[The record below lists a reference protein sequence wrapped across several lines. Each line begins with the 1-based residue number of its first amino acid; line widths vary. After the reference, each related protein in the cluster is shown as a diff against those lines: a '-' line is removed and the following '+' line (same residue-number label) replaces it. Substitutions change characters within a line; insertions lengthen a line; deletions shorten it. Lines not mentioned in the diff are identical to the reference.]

1 MILKLSIT
9 TSTPKVFPVE
19 TIRERDGR
27 ISERGESN
35 LDVSPSSIPFDEDSR
50 VLAAV

>member
-35 LDVSPSSIPFDEDSR
+35 LDVSIPFDEDSR